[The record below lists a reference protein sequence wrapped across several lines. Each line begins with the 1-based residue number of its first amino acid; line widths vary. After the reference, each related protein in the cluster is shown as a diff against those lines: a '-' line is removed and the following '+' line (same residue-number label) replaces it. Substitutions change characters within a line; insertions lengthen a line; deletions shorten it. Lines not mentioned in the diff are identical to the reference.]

1 MKNKINLT
9 EGNIWKQLILF
20 CIPIMIGTL
29 FQQLYNAVDVI
40 IVGKFIGTDAIASVG
55 GSTGIITQMAVGLF
69 IGLSSGVTVVISKLV
84 GANDQQKIKSGI
96 QNAIIL
102 SIIIGLL
109 FTIIGLTFSNTF
121 LYLLHTPV
129 NINKDS
135 LIYLRIY
142 FSGIIFV
149 CIYNIGSSI
158 LRALGD
164 SKKPLYFLIIC
175 CFLNIILDL
184 FFVTVLSLGVAGVAI
199 ATVFAQTISA
209 VLILFAL
216 NQSVP
221 NVYKQFQINIPIIL
235 DIIRIGLPAALQS
248 LMNSLS
254 GIVMASAINEL
265 GSIAVAGNTVY
276 AKLDSI
282 FWMISNGFSISVTTF
297 VSQNIGANKL
307 DRMKR
312 GIWICL
318 GMDIIVSGCLSLFF
332 LSCSS
337 LLFYI
342 FTDDLEVISCGR
354 QVMKAIAP
362 FYVLVSFYEITGS
375 SLRGMGKIIFPTTI
389 NIIGL
394 CGIRIVWIMVVINKI
409 SSFKTLYGIILSCPI
424 SWIFTAIFTML
435 YFIFILQKQNQ

>member
-175 CFLNIILDL
+175 C
-184 FFVTVLSLGVAGVAI
+184 
-199 ATVFAQTISA
+199 
-209 VLILFAL
+209 LILAF
-216 NQSVP
+216 
-221 NVYKQFQINIPIIL
+221 
-235 DIIRIGLPAALQS
+235 
-248 LMNSLS
+248 
-254 GIVMASAINEL
+254 
-265 GSIAVAGNTVY
+265 
-276 AKLDSI
+276 
-282 FWMISNGFSISVTTF
+282 
-297 VSQNIGANKL
+297 
-307 DRMKR
+307 
-312 GIWICL
+312 
-318 GMDIIVSGCLSLFF
+318 
-332 LSCSS
+332 
-337 LLFYI
+337 
-342 FTDDLEVISCGR
+342 
-354 QVMKAIAP
+354 
-362 FYVLVSFYEITGS
+362 
-375 SLRGMGKIIFPTTI
+375 
-389 NIIGL
+389 
-394 CGIRIVWIMVVINKI
+394 
-409 SSFKTLYGIILSCPI
+409 
-424 SWIFTAIFTML
+424 
-435 YFIFILQKQNQ
+435 